1 MLRNDDSGAFFI
13 LKFGSARFDTEYLRH
28 GNALFIIIKKF
39 YINPVGVEYLRQ
51 GNALFI

>member
-13 LKFGSARFDTEYLRH
+13 SKSGSARFYTEYLRH
-28 GNALFIIIKKF
+28 VKAPYKIIRKV